1 VLALGHSA
9 SPKNARD
16 LTFQSFVG
24 IMGADR
30 SSCFMLIGSV
40 IKGGLAG
47 MWKFVRSPGVEA
59 DSFFQASFA
68 DKANC
73 W

>member
-1 VLALGHSA
+1 
-9 SPKNARD
+9 
-16 LTFQSFVG
+16 
-24 IMGADR
+24 
-30 SSCFMLIGSV
+30 MLIGSV